1 VITSADREAVVRVP
15 AGDPASLADGLKSLY
30 KDETL
35 RNGLIEKAALSV
47 ADLSLRQSVTTIWD
61 AIGRNQ

>member
-1 VITSADREAVVRVP
+1 VP

-35 RNGLIEKAALSV
+35 RNGLIEKAGLRV
-47 ADLSLRQSVTTIWD
+47 ADLKLQEAVTTIWD